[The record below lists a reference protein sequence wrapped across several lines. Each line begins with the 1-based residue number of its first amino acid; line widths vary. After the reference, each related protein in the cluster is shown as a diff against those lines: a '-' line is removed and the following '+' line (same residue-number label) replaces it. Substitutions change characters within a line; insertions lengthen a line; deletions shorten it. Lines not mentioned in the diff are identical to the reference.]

1 MSVTDSDFKMVLDR
15 IEHIESVLRISSKP
29 VPRDTPAEGTIPRG
43 KYRGRLHADIVKAD
57 PQHVHWMAEQ
67 GFAASFGY
75 TEQQIE
81 DAKCA
86 IQLQEE
92 D

>member
-1 MSVTDSDFKMVLDR
+1 MSVTDSDFKMLLER

-29 VPRDTPAEGTIPRG
+29 PARDTPAEGTIPRG

-57 PQHVHWMAEQ
+57 PQHILWVAEQ
-67 GFAASFGY
+67 GFASGLGY
-75 TEQQIE
+75 TPEQIE

-86 IQLQEE
+86 IQLQGE